1 MSEWWTYR
9 PADLLMFSPE
19 TYYRL
24 FELYNADVWPA
35 QIMALA
41 AGVAIFVLMVR
52 GPRWRGQA
60 AATLLA
66 AAWFAVAWA
75 YFLERYATINLAAP
89 YLAWGFAAQAVLIA
103 VSGVLMGRL
112 TFNNPKLLAG
122 KVGVALFLF
131 AILLQPLI
139 GPLIGREWS
148 GVELFGLAPDPT
160 VLATL
165 GVLVAADRIRLE
177 LFVIPVLWCAIT
189 GAILWII
196 GSPEVLLMPSI
207 GLSTLVLATYRS
219 LSSLPPH
226 KSGHR
231 GVK

>member
-1 MSEWWTYR
+1 
-9 PADLLMFSPE
+9 MFSPE

-35 QIMALA
+35 QIMTLA

-52 GPRWRGQA
+52 GPRWRSHAVA
-60 AATLLA
+60 ALLA
-66 AAWFAVAWA
+66 AAWLAVAWA

-112 TFNNPKLLAG
+112 TFNNPKSLAG

-165 GVLVAADRIRLE
+165 GVLIAADRIRLE

-189 GAILWII
+189 SVTLWAMR
-196 GSPEVLLMPSI
+196 SPEGLFMLSV
-207 GLSTLVLATYRS
+207 GLSTLILAAYRN
-219 LSSLPPH
+219 LSSFPTE
-226 KSGHR
+226 
-231 GVK
+231 